1 MGKKY
6 FMMLRALIFGL
17 LVLLSSHAAA
27 NDAELRRLQTILT
40 TLDQQLSATYQQ
52 FQMVEQARRAVVQ
65 SLNAA
70 RPGLDPRSY
79 DQMVKDRAQ
88 AAQQERSLTEQ
99 MNRLLAKAE
108 EIENHR
114 NPLLDRVYQLL
125 PLSESTQPQATPSP
139 TPPFNLPEARPASK

>member
-1 MGKKY
+1 
-6 FMMLRALIFGL
+6 MMLRALFFGL
-17 LVLLSSHAAA
+17 LVLLSTHAAA

-125 PLSESTQPQATPSP
+125 PLSESTQPQATSNP

>member
-1 MGKKY
+1 
-6 FMMLRALIFGL
+6 MMLRAMAFGL
-17 LVLLSSHAAA
+17 LVFLSTHAIA
-27 NDAELRRLQTILT
+27 NDAELRRLQTILA

-79 DQMVKDRAQ
+79 DQMIKDRAQ
-88 AAQQERSLTEQ
+88 AAQQERALTEQ

-125 PLSESTQPQATPSP
+125 PLSESTQPQVTPTP
-139 TPPFNLPEARPASK
+139 TPPFNLPEIRPTSK